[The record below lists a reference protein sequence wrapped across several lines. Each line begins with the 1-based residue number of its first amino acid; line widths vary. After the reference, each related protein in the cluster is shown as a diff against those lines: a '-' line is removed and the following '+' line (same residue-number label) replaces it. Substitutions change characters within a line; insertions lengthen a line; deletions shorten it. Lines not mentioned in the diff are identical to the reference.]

1 MVEPVNQGKF
11 LNWDLIPLSGAVKD
25 KEVANFEQAY

>member
-1 MVEPVNQGKF
+1 MVEPVNQEIF
-11 LNWDLIPLSGAVKD
+11 LNWYFIVADNASKD